1 MDQIKVRRSKPDMG
15 EVAPHAACRVKG
27 IRITERIEQRIQI
40 AEILPLRLIQ
50 EGRERCPKWS
60 SQTCSAILRASSA
73 PTRVCLTNFN
83 AFGWIGIQSNVRYR
97 SHRRGGK
104 AALIGRALEETADP
118 ETALACGRRLI

>member
-1 MDQIKVRRSKPDMG
+1 MR
-15 EVAPHAACRVKG
+15 EVASHADCRVKR

-40 AEILPLRLIQ
+40 AEILPLCLI
-50 EGRERCPKWS
+50 EERRERGPKWS
-60 SQTCSAILRASSA
+60 SQTCSAILRASRT

-104 AALIGRALEETADP
+104 AALIGRAREETADP
-118 ETALACGRRLI
+118 ETALPCRRRLV